1 MIKNKISI
9 DFNADLGE
17 GIPHEK
23 ELMAYLNSCNIA
35 CGGHFGDKQ
44 TITDTLFAAKFHRL
58 KIGAHPSYPDKE
70 NFGRVIQNIEK
81 KVLYQSLL
89 DQLLLFKEICD
100 SLEIPIHHIKPHGAL
115 YNQAAI
121 DEEITQTILDI
132 MEDYFPGVM
141 LMGLPKSIT
150 EKLAKQRE
158 FGFIKEAFADRQY
171 QDNGLLV
178 PRSESGSVLCNNQEV
193 FQQVR
198 NIIFNKK
205 IITRS
210 GNEIFMEA
218 DSICFHGDNQNA
230 LSYLKFTSTQI
241 NHHASY

>member
-1 MIKNKISI
+1 MMKNKISI

-132 MEDYFPGVM
+132 IEEYFPGVM
-141 LMGLPKSIT
+141 LMGLPKSMT

-158 FGFIKEAFADRQY
+158 IGFIKEAFADRQY

-178 PRSESGSVLCNNQEV
+178 PRNQAGAVLNNNQEV

-198 NIIFNKK
+198 QIVFNKK
-205 IITRS
+205 VETVS

-218 DSICFHGDNQNA
+218 DSICFHGDHPKA
-230 LSYLKFTSTQI
+230 LSFLKFVSSQI
-241 NHHASY
+241 NHNASN